1 MCMSALA
8 LVLPIMVKVTEG
20 SWKPTRRLREL
31 EEVDGEGKACFIFHS
46 KKVGCG

>member
-1 MCMSALA
+1 MSALA
-8 LVLPIMVKVTEG
+8 VVLPIMVKVTEG

-31 EEVDGEGKACFIFHS
+31 EEADGEGKACFIFHS

>member
-1 MCMSALA
+1 MSALA
-8 LVLPIMVKVTEG
+8 LVLPIMVKATEG

-31 EEVDGEGKACFIFHS
+31 EEADGEGKACFIFHS